1 MISEY
6 KLVSI
11 KEIKSKSLLKKF
23 DCEVEPFNTFLSGYA
38 LKNDELG
45 IGKTFVAVNDD
56 GKICGYFTLSTARIS
71 YKEIPDEYKV
81 RLPKYPI
88 PAIRIARLAVSK
100 DMKGKGLGKALLKQA
115 FMKIV
120 QVSDITGVY
129 FILVE
134 AKETSKTFY
143 EHYGFIKLNDDE
155 LCYFML
161 VDTVKRAIE
170 G

>member
-6 KLVSI
+6 KLVYI
-11 KEIKSKSLLKKF
+11 KEIQSKSLLKKF
-23 DCEVEPFNTFLSGYA
+23 DCEVEPLNTFLSAYA
-38 LKNDELG
+38 LKSDELG
-45 IGKTFVAVNDD
+45 IGKTFVAVSDD

-88 PAIRIARLAVSK
+88 LAIRIARLVVSK
-100 DMKGKGLGKALLKQA
+100 EIKGKGLGKALLKQA

-129 FILVE
+129 FILVD

-143 EHYGFIKLNDDE
+143 EHYGFINLNDNE

>member
-11 KEIKSKSLLKKF
+11 KDIQSKSSLKKF
-23 DCEVEPFNTFLSGYA
+23 DCEVEPLNTFLSGYA

-129 FILVE
+129 FILVD

-143 EHYGFIKLNDDE
+143 EHYGFIKLNDNE

-161 VDTVKRAIE
+161 VETVKRAIE
-170 G
+170 R

>member
-23 DCEVEPFNTFLSGYA
+23 DCEVEPLNTFLSGHA

-56 GKICGYFTLSTARIS
+56 GKICGYFTLSTAQIS

-100 DMKGKGLGKALLKQA
+100 DMKGKGLGKDFLKQA

-120 QVSDITGVY
+120 HVSDITGVY
-129 FILVE
+129 FILVD

-143 EHYGFIKLNDDE
+143 EHYGFIKLNDNE
-155 LCYFML
+155 LCYFIL

>member
-23 DCEVEPFNTFLSGYA
+23 DCEVEPLNTFLSGHA

-129 FILVE
+129 FILVD

-143 EHYGFIKLNDDE
+143 EHYGFIKLNDNE